1 LRLATFNARAE
12 TVAEKPFFR
21 SAFKHTRCLIPAS
34 GYYEWQT
41 VGKEKQP
48 YYFTRRD
55 GQVLTIAGLYSEWTN
70 PETNKPQYSCTM
82 IITEP
87 NEFVAGVHDRMPAI
101 LEEKQFDAWLDDS
114 AVPASLVKM
123 LKPAGE
129 RVLACHPVSKRVNS
143 SRADGDDA
151 TLIDKIDF

>member
-1 LRLATFNARAE
+1 MNTDYITDRRMLDQNIEALSTI
-12 TVAEKPFFR
+12 R
-21 SAFKHTRCLIPAS
+21 SS
-34 GYYEWQT
+34 GA
-41 VGKEKQP
+41 
-48 YYFTRRD
+48 
-55 GQVLTIAGLYSEWTN
+55 I
-70 PETNKPQYSCTM
+70 SC
-82 IITEP
+82 
-87 NEFVAGVHDRMPAI
+87 
-101 LEEKQFDAWLDDS
+101 AWLDDS